1 MLASQITNVKCP
13 ACTGPLRYDSE
24 SGGLQC
30 DYCGSSYSVK
40 EIEALYADKDAAAQA
55 AMQAA
60 IAAAE
65 SASEE
70 EKAEQQQY
78 ETSNAD
84 WGVDADKLR
93 VYNCPSCGAQLFCEE
108 TTAATSCPYC
118 GNNTII
124 PGKVSGLLKPDYVIP
139 FKLNKDAAV
148 DALKRFYGGKK
159 LLPKNFS
166 EQNHIEE
173 IKGVYVPFW
182 LYDVDA
188 DADMTFSG
196 TRVNAYVLGDERI
209 TETDH
214 FNIRRAGTVSFEK
227 IPADASSKM
236 PDTHM
241 DAIEPYDYSELVPFS
256 TAYLPGFLADK
267 YDMSSDQCKVR
278 IEKRAANSAT
288 DLIRQ
293 DVTGYATCN
302 TTGSRVN
309 IRRKKVSYV
318 LLPVWMLTTRW
329 NGKNYM
335 FAMNGQT
342 GKLIGDLPVSMGR
355 YWAWFAGISLPLMAV
370 LAGILYFGGMI

>member
-1 MLASQITNVKCP
+1 MASQITNVKCP
-13 ACTGPLRYDSE
+13 ACTGPLRYSADTGRLE
-24 SGGLQC
+24 C
-30 DYCGSSYSVK
+30 DYCGCSYSVK
-40 EIEALYADKDAAAQA
+40 EIETLYADKDAAAQA
-55 AMQAA
+55 AMQEA

-65 SASEE
+65 AASAE
-70 EKAEQQQY
+70 EKAEQQEY
-78 ETSNAD
+78 EMSNAG
-84 WGVDADKLR
+84 WGADADKLR

-124 PGKVSGLLKPDYVIP
+124 PGKVSGMLKPDYVIP
-139 FKLNKDAAV
+139 FKLDKNAAV
-148 DALKRFYGGKK
+148 NALKKFYGGKK

-188 DADMTFSG
+188 DADMSFSA
-196 TRVNAYVLGDERI
+196 TRVNAYVHGDERI

-214 FNIRRAGTVSFEK
+214 FNVRRAGTVSFEK

-267 YDMSSDQCKVR
+267 YDLSADQCKVR
-278 IEKRAANSAT
+278 MEKRAANSAT
-288 DLIRQ
+288 DIISQ
-293 DVTGYATCN
+293 DVSGYASCS

-309 IRRKKVSYV
+309 IRRKKVHYV

-329 NGKNYM
+329 NGNNYM

-342 GKLIGDLPVSMGR
+342 GKLIGDLPISMGR

-370 LAGILYFGGMI
+370 LAVLFYFGGMI

>member
-13 ACTGPLRYDSE
+13 ACTGPLRYDSD
-24 SGGLQC
+24 SGRLQC

-40 EIEALYADKDAAAQA
+40 EIETLYADQDAAAFA

-65 SASEE
+65 AANEE
-70 EKAEQQQY
+70 EKAEQQAY

-84 WGVDADKLR
+84 WGADADKLR

-124 PGKVSGLLKPDYVIP
+124 PGQVSGLLKPDYVIP
-139 FKLNKDAAV
+139 FKLNKEAAV
-148 DALKRFYGGKK
+148 KALRSFYGGKK

-166 EQNHIEE
+166 EENHIEE

-182 LYDVDA
+182 LYDVEA
-188 DADMTFSG
+188 DADMSFSA

-214 FNIRRAGTVSFEK
+214 FNVRRAGTVSFEK

-278 IEKRAANSAT
+278 IEKRAANTAT
-288 DLIRQ
+288 DLISQ
-293 DVTGYATCN
+293 DVSGYASCN
-302 TTGSRVN
+302 ITGSRVN
-309 IRRKKVSYV
+309 IRRKKVNYV

-329 NGKNYM
+329 NGNNYM

-355 YWAWFAGISLPLMAV
+355 YWAWFAGISLPLMAL
-370 LAGILYFGGMI
+370 LAGLLYFGGMI

>member
-13 ACTGPLRYDSE
+13 ACTGPLRYDSG
-24 SGGLQC
+24 SGRLQC

-40 EIEALYADKDAAAQA
+40 EIEALYKGKDAAAQA
-55 AMQAA
+55 AMEAA

-65 SASEE
+65 AATEE
-70 EKAEQQQY
+70 EKAEKQEY
-78 ETSNAD
+78 EMSNAGWD
-84 WGVDADKLR
+84 ADADKLR

-139 FKLNKDAAV
+139 FKLDKEAAV
-148 DALKRFYGGKK
+148 RALKQYYGGKK

-182 LYDVDA
+182 LFDVDA
-188 DADMTFSG
+188 DADMTFSA

-209 TETDH
+209 TETDY
-214 FNIRRAGTVSFEK
+214 FNVRRAGTVSFDK

-267 YDMSSDQCKVR
+267 YDMGADQCKGR
-278 IEKRAANSAT
+278 IEKRAANSAV
-288 DLIRQ
+288 DMLRQ
-293 DVTGYATCN
+293 DVSGYATCN
-302 TTGSRVN
+302 TTSSRVN
-309 IRRKKVSYV
+309 IRRRKVSYV
-318 LLPVWMLTTRW
+318 LLPVWMLSTRW
-329 NGKNYM
+329 NGNNYM

-355 YWAWFAGISLPLMAV
+355 YWAWFAGISLPLMAI
-370 LAGILYFGGMI
+370 LGGLLYFGGMI

>member
-13 ACTGPLRYDSE
+13 ACTGPLRYDSD
-24 SGGLQC
+24 SGRLQC

-40 EIEALYADKDAAAQA
+40 EIEALYAQQDAAAYA

-60 IAAAE
+60 IAEAE
-65 SASEE
+65 AASED
-70 EKAEQQQY
+70 EKAEQQLY

-84 WGVDADKLR
+84 WGADADKLR

-124 PGKVSGLLKPDYVIP
+124 PGQVSGLLKPDYVIP
-139 FKLNKDAAV
+139 FKMNKDAAV
-148 DALKRFYGGKK
+148 NALKRFYGGKK
-159 LLPKNFS
+159 LLPKRFS

-182 LYDVDA
+182 LYDVEA
-188 DADMTFSG
+188 DADMTFNG

-214 FNIRRAGTVSFEK
+214 FMIRRAGTVSFEK

-236 PDTHM
+236 PDSFM

-267 YDMSSDQCKVR
+267 YDMNADQCKVR
-278 IEKRAANSAT
+278 IEKRAANSAA
-288 DLIRQ
+288 DLVAQ
-293 DVTGYATCN
+293 DITGYATCSP
-302 TTGSRVN
+302 TGSKVN

-318 LLPVWMLTTRW
+318 LLPVWMLSTRW

-342 GKLIGDLPVSMGR
+342 GRLIGDLPVSMGR

-370 LAGILYFGGMI
+370 LAGLLYFGGMI

>member
-1 MLASQITNVKCP
+1 MASQITNVKCP
-13 ACTGPLRYDSE
+13 ACTGPLRYSPE
-24 SGGLQC
+24 NGILQC

-40 EIEALYADKDAAAQA
+40 EIEALYKDKDAAAQA
-55 AMQAA
+55 AMEAA

-65 SASEE
+65 AASEE
-70 EKAEQQQY
+70 EKAEQQEY
-78 ETSNAD
+78 EMSNAG

-124 PGKVSGLLKPDYVIP
+124 PGQVSGLLKPDYVIP
-139 FKLNKDAAV
+139 FKLDKEAAIR
-148 DALKRFYGGKK
+148 ALKQYYGGKK
-159 LLPKNFS
+159 LLPKNFT
-166 EQNHIEE
+166 EENHIEE

-182 LYDVDA
+182 LYDVEA
-188 DADMTFSG
+188 DADMSFSG
-196 TRVNAYVLGDERI
+196 TKVNAYVMGDERI

-214 FNIRRAGTVSFEK
+214 FSIRRAGTVSYEK

-267 YDMSSDQCKVR
+267 YDMDSESCKER
-278 IEKRAANSAT
+278 IEKRAANTAT

-293 DVTGYATCN
+293 DVYGYASCTP
-302 TTGSRVN
+302 TGSRVN

-318 LLPVWMLTTRW
+318 LLPVWMLSTKW
-329 NGKNYM
+329 NGNNYM

-355 YWAWFAGISLPLMAV
+355 YWAWFAGISLPLMA
-370 LAGILYFGGMI
+370 LLGGLLYFGGLI